1 MSVSNY
7 EIKLYSLNK
16 NNCYE
21 IILFYDDDSKY
32 KDIYEIDG
40 ENYLIIDS
48 IIKNFHRVYNLN
60 KPEEH
65 YTIKKIVIKK
75 IKLNKIK
82 KDEKEKILEEFKENV
97 TFKNLISSIKLISSE
112 VCRTIREEEELS
124 NFIILKNKYLLIQ
137 SVYDLYIFNL
147 SNLKQLS
154 KYSILVYGEKK
165 YTV

>member
-1 MSVSNY
+1 M
-7 EIKLYSLNK
+7 
-16 NNCYE
+16 
-21 IILFYDDDSKY
+21 
-32 KDIYEIDG
+32 
-40 ENYLIIDS
+40 
-48 IIKNFHRVYNLN
+48 
-60 KPEEH
+60 
-65 YTIKKIVIKK
+65 IKK

-147 SNLKQLS
+147 SNLKQLA

>member
-1 MSVSNY
+1 M
-7 EIKLYSLNK
+7 
-16 NNCYE
+16 
-21 IILFYDDDSKY
+21 
-32 KDIYEIDG
+32 
-40 ENYLIIDS
+40 
-48 IIKNFHRVYNLN
+48 
-60 KPEEH
+60 
-65 YTIKKIVIKK
+65 IKK